1 MKIVKIMIAGL
12 GLLAFSAL
20 AQDPATSPAV
30 PTEMACEDFTPTTEA
45 QQRFADLEG
54 ACEAIVERGGVLYA
68 KTTAIVRRVT
78 AGSVRLYLPATDHTF
93 TIRPGSDSYVLAAGV
108 KTRPRDLVRG
118 QEIRIY
124 ISVEEFGE
132 PVIEEIALVT
142 EEDEIVI
149 HVVEEVPA
157 LPTTASVLPALG
169 LAGGVLLLCAGLI
182 RRVRTRRS

>member
-20 AQDPATSPAV
+20 AQDPANSPAV
-30 PTEMACEDFTPTTEA
+30 MTEMSCEDFTPTTEA
-45 QQRFADLEG
+45 QRRFAELEG
-54 ACEAIVERGGVLYA
+54 ACEAIVERDGVLFA

-78 AGSVRLYLPATDHTF
+78 AGSVRLYLPSTDHTF
-93 TIRPGSDSYVLAAGV
+93 TIRPNSDMYVLAAGV

-124 ISVEEFGE
+124 INVDEFGE
-132 PVIEEIALVT
+132 PVIDEVALVT
-142 EEDEIVI
+142 ETDEIVV
-149 HVVEEVPA
+149 HVAEEVPA
-157 LPTTASVLPALG
+157 LPTTASMLPTLG
-169 LAGGVLLLCAGLI
+169 LAGGFLLLCGGLI

>member
-30 PTEMACEDFTPTTEA
+30 PTEMSCDDFTPTTEA
-45 QQRFADLEG
+45 QRRFAELEG
-54 ACEAIVERGGVLYA
+54 ACEAIVDRGGKLFA

-78 AGSVRLYLPATDHTF
+78 AGSVRLYPPPPDHTF
-93 TIRPGSDSYVLAAGV
+93 TVRPGNDNYVLADGV

-124 ISVEEFGE
+124 ISVEEFGQ
-132 PVIEEIALVT
+132 PVIDEIALVT
-142 EEDEIVI
+142 EVNEIVEI
-149 HVVEEVPA
+149 EVEVVAA
-157 LPTTASVLPALG
+157 LPTTASELPALG
-169 LAGGVLLLCAGLI
+169 LAGGLLLLGAGLI
-182 RRVRTRRS
+182 RRVRTRSS

>member
-1 MKIVKIMIAGL
+1 MKIIKIMIAGL

-78 AGSVRLYLPATDHTF
+78 AGSVRLYLPSTDKTF
-93 TIRPGSDSYVLAAGV
+93 TIRPGTDTYVLAAGI
-108 KTRPRDLVRG
+108 KTRPRDLTRG

-124 ISVEEFGE
+124 INVDEFAE
-132 PVIEEIALVT
+132 PVIEEVALVT
-142 EEDEIVI
+142 ETDEIVV
-149 HVVEEVPA
+149 HVAEEVPA
-157 LPTTASVLPALG
+157 LPTTASILPTLG
-169 LAGGVLLLCAGLI
+169 LAGGFLLLCGGLI

>member
-20 AQDPATSPAV
+20 AQDPANAPAV
-30 PTEMACEDFTPTTEA
+30 PTEMSCDDFVATTEA
-45 QQRFADLEG
+45 QQRFKDLEG
-54 ACEAIVERGGVLYA
+54 ACESIVERDGVLYA

-78 AGSVRLYLPATDHTF
+78 AGSVRLYLPSTDHTF
-93 TIRPGSDSYVLAAGV
+93 TIRPDTDTYVLAAGV

-124 ISVEEFGE
+124 ISVEEFGQ

-142 EEDEIVI
+142 ETEEIVV

-157 LPTTASVLPALG
+157 LPTTASMLPALG
-169 LAGGVLLLCAGLI
+169 LAGGFLLLCGGLI
-182 RRVRTRRS
+182 RRVRNRRS

>member
-1 MKIVKIMIAGL
+1 MKIIKIMIAGL

-45 QQRFADLEG
+45 QRRFAELEG

-78 AGSVRLYLPATDHTF
+78 SASVRLYLPATDHTF
-93 TIRPGSDSYVLAAGV
+93 TIRPGGDVYVLAAGRKV
-108 KTRPRDLVRG
+108 RPRELSRG

-124 ISVEEFGE
+124 ISVDKFAD
-132 PVIEEIALVT
+132 PVIDEIALVT
-142 EEDEIVI
+142 ETDEVVL
-149 HVVEEVPA
+149 HVAEPIPA

-169 LAGGVLLLCAGLI
+169 LAGGLLLLCAGLI